1 MNVLTLVRRIA
12 SFLALGVLPLVLSA
26 CMVTSEANLVADG
39 EAAAVLP
46 ATFHFFTYND
56 RDGTY
61 ARTEDPAMAYTQGAG
76 NAYADAEGS
85 MSVSFVPFGNDGRT
99 YLLSVAAAD
108 GSMYGLARFADNIM
122 EIRMI
127 LGNDVGAELQ
137 AAGAGNLATAEGA
150 IEVSDRATLDLVIG
164 LIAQGKLTT
173 APLLAYVG
181 DSADAPVPATLVKDG
196 DWYKA
201 G

>member
-1 MNVLTLVRRIA
+1 MNALALVRRIA
-12 SFLALGVLPLVLSA
+12 SFLALGVLSLLLSA
-26 CMVTSEANLVADG
+26 CMVTSEANLLADG

-56 RDGTY
+56 KEGTY
-61 ARTEDPAMAYTQGAG
+61 ARTEDPAMAFTQGAG
-76 NAYADAEGS
+76 SAYADAEGS
-85 MSVSFVPFGNDGRT
+85 MKVSFVPLGDDGRT
-99 YLLSVAAAD
+99 YLLSVAASD
-108 GSMYGLARFADNIM
+108 GSMYGLARLADNIM

-127 LGNDVGAELQ
+127 LGNDVAAELQ
-137 AAGAGNLATAEGA
+137 AAGAGNVTTSEGA

-164 LIAQGKLTT
+164 LIAEGKLTT